1 VSRSN
6 TLTSS
11 NGTSGSSSSALACP
25 APTRKAWALRHRVA
39 EDDHLRGA
47 ARAGASA
54 KAQRR
59 GIRDHDDVERRRH
72 GIVGTS

>member
-25 APTRKAWALRHRVA
+25 GTDER
-39 EDDHLRGA
+39 RGRCVTGSPKTTTCA
-47 ARAGASA
+47 ARRG
-54 KAQRR
+54 RR
-59 GIRDHDDVERRRH
+59 LGEGTAPRHHDHDDVERRRH